1 MAQLLGPHLS
11 VSAVMSRFTMRGSF
25 MVPPQ
30 LSAPNDRRSIKCCQK
45 GRCPRVFPQTK
56 WRELIKHGLG
66 VCSTQWLVLCRAG
79 LDEMD
84 ELCATDKT
92 VRVHAEFDLALE
104 RVAGIVVG

>member
-1 MAQLLGPHLS
+1 MMA
-11 VSAVMSRFTMRGSF
+11 
-25 MVPPQ
+25 
-30 LSAPNDRRSIKCCQK
+30 
-45 GRCPRVFPQTK
+45 
-56 WRELIKHGLG
+56 
-66 VCSTQWLVLCRAG
+66 RAG